1 MVVLFKTIERIFFD
15 VEVGNLKYVRYCRW
29 ATFSI
34 HWTRECFIRARL
46 AHECNVP
53 LYSRMEKW
61 THPLFH
67 SSQWNDLKLRPVWLA
82 PDLALN
88 NVAQIPEWVFPSHPI
103 KIIITLILL
112 NTVHSLHYFNILRSY
127 RAEILRLWRVLLDFF
142 LLIFFIFCVKF
153 GVVKLVFQGG
163 WTYM

>member
-1 MVVLFKTIERIFFD
+1 MFFTRLFKNAWSEFLRLAEYQYNPRHIDLRPP
-15 VEVGNLKYVRYCRW
+15 L
-29 ATFSI
+29 A
-34 HWTRECFIRARL
+34 ECLRARL

-103 KIIITLILL
+103 KIIIND
-112 NTVHSLHYFNILRSY
+112 NTH
-127 RAEILRLWRVLLDFF
+127 
-142 LLIFFIFCVKF
+142 
-153 GVVKLVFQGG
+153 
-163 WTYM
+163 